1 VTVLLEQWPHG
12 GERPTP
18 SAPGN
23 RLALDP
29 QHPWPGLPAYDEAS
43 SAFFYG
49 RGEEA
54 AELLRLIR
62 VAPLT
67 AVYGKS
73 GLGKTSLLQAGL
85 FPLLRAEH
93 FLPVYLRMDFSEGEP
108 LGQIMRRLEE
118 ELTAVQAE
126 YPAPEPGESVWEFLH
141 RRDLEI
147 WSVDNFPLVPVLIVD
162 QFEELF
168 SRSGNA
174 DVIRDVFDG
183 LADLIENRIP
193 AALAS
198 DAAAPR
204 RSRLDLLSQRYRIV
218 LSFREDF
225 LPDIRMWERQVPSL
239 LRHYLRLEPM
249 SRRCAIEAVERAGM
263 AVLDAG
269 VAPAI
274 VDFVARRDRNADT
287 ATADTVVEPV
297 LLSLCCYQLNRRRKP
312 DARIDQ
318 VLVEEAGQDIL
329 DSFYREA
336 LDDPEVRGE
345 PDAAH
350 FIEDYLIQG
359 DHFRGDYPKEEALE
373 ERKLT
378 AMQLAALTDRHR
390 LLRIVAHAD
399 TARIELIHDRLVPVV
414 RKARDERR
422 TKAHREEQE
431 RLAREAQEE
440 RDLERAR
447 SEELQ
452 RQRDVASRSLKIAAR
467 RRNMALVAAVA
478 AIILVLIVLR
488 RGEQLQEASRAAQIM
503 ALAEKTSQLVTG
515 RLALQVGSEPQEQIM
530 YQGLAAYRLASQ
542 GAPQARAAG
551 LLALHSAMEVS
562 AHLRK
567 ALRIA
572 DLTPTPAL
580 AYSPD
585 GETLAAGGRDGK
597 IRLLDIEDYTVAGVL
612 DCGAPAGQAAWTLA
626 FNAGGT
632 RLVAGY
638 VANADDA
645 IGTGLVCV
653 FDVAQHALVRK
664 WSATDNGGG
673 TGDVYSVA
681 YGGFLGAEIV
691 VSGGDDKVLRIFDVQ
706 TGRVDERAQ
715 DNPVVA
721 VAVSADSRT
730 VAAGGDD
737 GTIRMWNRDKP
748 SAPPVELTGHR
759 ATVQQ
764 VAFSPGSPDILVSGG
779 DDGRVMVWAWNGS
792 AGCLAQQSKLQTARI
807 YGVAIN
813 ADGIIAAAGADGAV
827 RLFRLDDAPCAPG
840 TKSATSAAG
849 AAEVTEFDIID
860 DGMLAGHAGVVWAA
874 AFNSQGDR
882 LASAGFDGSIRI
894 WGPKTGGFSLGQLT
908 LDAPAGDVTSVAIS
922 PDMRFVAAGDSD
934 GYIHLWER
942 PQENPALMLPATAR
956 WKAGN
961 DAISHLVYTGM
972 GDRVALLSAA
982 ADGAI
987 KRWDPE
993 SRDAIAPDL
1002 EATAAAPGATTSMAA
1017 SRDGRLLAA
1026 GTADGSVRLWDVA
1039 SGRLRRTMPAP
1050 AYYDELNAISFSRDG
1065 RHLAL
1070 GSLAGLRILDLDT
1083 PEDVGRAIQGHGDA
1097 VVSLAQSEE
1106 RWFSAGKDGSVLEWT
1121 QGVFAQQPIRD
1132 GDEFEFRMGFGRD
1145 LKQLT
1150 SLSTSAD
1157 GRLILSGGSDG
1168 HVQLWDGA
1176 NHVLIGPRFRGHGT
1190 RAISAVALAADG
1202 SFFVTADAETI
1213 LIWPR
1218 PDGWAD
1224 IICSKLTSN
1233 MSEQQWR
1240 DWVSPD
1246 IPYQEQCSG
1255 LTVLADGSAAASR

>member
-1 VTVLLEQWPHG
+1 MTVLLDQSPPG
-12 GERPTP
+12 ADGPTP

-23 RLALDP
+23 RLTLDP
-29 QHPWPGLPAYDEAS
+29 QHPWPGLPAYDESS
-43 SAFFYG
+43 SAFFHG
-49 RGEEA
+49 RSEEA

-108 LGQIMRRLEE
+108 LGQMMRRLED
-118 ELTAVQAE
+118 ELTAVHAE

-147 WSVDNFPLVPVLIVD
+147 WSADNFPLVPVLVID

-174 DVIRDVFDG
+174 EVIRDVFDG

-193 AALAS
+193 TALAS

-249 SRRCAIEAVERAGM
+249 SRRCAIEAVERAGL

-274 VDFVARRDRNADT
+274 VDFVARRDQT
-287 ATADTVVEPV
+287 AETAIADTVVEPV

-312 DARIDQ
+312 EARIDR

-345 PDAAH
+345 PDAAR

-373 ERKLT
+373 EGKLT

-478 AIILVLIVLR
+478 AIIMVLIVLR

-597 IRLLDIEDYTVAGVL
+597 IRLLAIDDYAVNGML
-612 DCGAPAGQAAWTLA
+612 DCGGPAGEPAWTLA

-638 VANADDA
+638 VAEEEDA
-645 IGTGLVCV
+645 VGSGLVCV
-653 FDVAQHALVRK
+653 FDVAQKTLVRK
-664 WSATDNGGG
+664 WSATENGGG
-673 TGDVYSVA
+673 SGDIYSVA
-681 YGGFLGAEIV
+681 YAGFPGAEIV
-691 VSGGDDKVLRIFDVQ
+691 VSGGNDNVLRIYDVQ

-721 VAVSADSRT
+721 VAVSADNRT

-737 GTIRMWNRDKP
+737 GTIRMWNRDSP

-764 VAFSPGSPDILVSGG
+764 VAFAPGSPDILISGG
-779 DDGRVMVWAWNGS
+779 DDGRVMVWAWNGR

-813 ADGIIAAAGADGAV
+813 GDGIIAAAGADGAV
-827 RLFRLDDAPCAPG
+827 RLFRLDEKRCAPG
-840 TKSATSAAG
+840 TKAATSSAG
-849 AAEVTEFDIID
+849 AAEVNEFDIID
-860 DGMLAGHAGVVWAA
+860 DGLLAGHAGVVWAA
-874 AFNSQGDR
+874 VFNSEGDR
-882 LASAGFDGSIRI
+882 LASAGFDGSIRV

-922 PDMRFVAAGDSD
+922 PDMRFVVAGDGD
-934 GYIHLWER
+934 GLIHVWER
-942 PQENPALMLPATAR
+942 PQENPALLQSAAAR
-956 WKAGN
+956 WRAGD
-961 DAISHLVYTGM
+961 DAISHLVFART
-972 GDRVALLSAA
+972 GDRLVLLSAT

-987 KRWDPE
+987 RRWDPE
-993 SRDAIAPDL
+993 SRNAVAPHL
-1002 EATAAAPGATTSMAA
+1002 ESTADAPGATTSLAA

-1026 GTADGSVRLWDVA
+1026 GSTDGSVRLWDLTT
-1039 SGRLRRTMPAP
+1039 GKLRRTTPAP
-1050 AYYDELNAISFSRDG
+1050 TYYDELNAVSFSRDG
-1065 RHLAL
+1065 AHLAL
-1070 GSLAGLRILDLDT
+1070 GSLAGLRILDLGNPDHA
-1083 PEDVGRAIQGHGDA
+1083 ERMIQGHGDA
-1097 VVSLAQSEE
+1097 VVSLAQSDE

-1145 LKQLT
+1145 LKELST
-1150 SLSTSAD
+1150 LSTSAD
-1157 GRLILSGGSDG
+1157 GSLILAGGADG

-1176 NHVLIGPRFRGHGT
+1176 NHILIGPRFRGHGT
-1190 RAISAVALAADG
+1190 RSISTVALAPDG
-1202 SFFVTADAETI
+1202 SFFVTADAATI
-1213 LIWPR
+1213 LIWPK
-1218 PDGWAD
+1218 PDAWAD
-1224 IICSKLTSN
+1224 IICEKLTSN

-1255 LTVLADGSAAASR
+1255 LTVLSDASTSSK